1 MSNNEKVET
10 FRDTLKICIKA
21 TWTAMTTR
29 TTNQCISIRRPST
42 LVPLQI
48 ETISQWTKILRSRKM
63 PMSQT
68 TAFTK
73 QTFSKIMIISKTPTT
88 KKILNS
94 NFRVGLKIPGVTEK
108 MHPKAMMKSIMIL
121 RMIWMKKRMNNM
133 TTLHKVIGV
142 EKAPLMPTM
151 MTIFLIWLDPPVA
164 IVL

>member
-1 MSNNEKVET
+1 
-10 FRDTLKICIKA
+10 
-21 TWTAMTTR
+21 
-29 TTNQCISIRRPST
+29 
-42 LVPLQI
+42 
-48 ETISQWTKILRSRKM
+48 M

-94 NFRVGLKIPGVTEK
+94 NFRVGLKIPGVTDK
-108 MHPKAMMKSIMIL
+108 MHPKAMMKSIMIP

-151 MTIFLIWLDPPVA
+151 MTIFLI
-164 IVL
+164 